1 MLSCKDSEDRVLT
14 LRQIEVVRAVMV
26 TGTIAGAARI
36 LNVAAPGLS
45 RLIKHTED
53 MLGVRL
59 FGRRAGRFEPTP
71 QARVVFDQMNEVY
84 RNLENLRYAIEN
96 VARGQSSELKIG
108 SVPSIANV
116 MVPLAVA
123 DVRARYPELLI
134 EIDILKIED
143 VIDYL
148 LLGRGEVV
156 AMSSRIDHSAL
167 SFAPLAEGQLYCI
180 VSEQHALASRT
191 RIRIADIAGYPL
203 IGIEPHDPY
212 GRIMVALLER
222 SGRPYHVAVKARFGT
237 TVCALVRN
245 NLGVAIIDG
254 FTVADGAMPGI
265 RIIPIAEPTNF
276 STFVSHRRDAPLS
289 SAAEVF
295 VQALRKRMEAAK
307 LPLIPGPGGDEASA
321 AALSSKSLLTRPRRL

>member
-1 MLSCKDSEDRVLT
+1 MLT

-53 MLGVRL
+53 TLQVKL
-59 FGRRAGRFEPTP
+59 FARRGGRFEPTP
-71 QARVVFDQMNEVY
+71 QARIVFDQMNEVY
-84 RNLENLRYAIEN
+84 RNLENLRYAIQN
-96 VARGQSSELKIG
+96 VARGQSSELKVG

-123 DVRARYPELLI
+123 DVRRRYTELLI

-143 VIDYL
+143 AIDYL

-167 SFAPLAEGQLYCI
+167 SFAPLATGQLYCI
-180 VSEQHALASRT
+180 VSERHALASRAS
-191 RIRIADIAGYPL
+191 IGIAEIADHPL
-203 IGIEPHDPY
+203 IGIEPNDPY
-212 GRIMVALLER
+212 GRIMVGLLER
-222 SGRPYHVAVKARFGT
+222 TGRPYHIAVKARFGT

-245 NLGVAIIDG
+245 NLGIAIIDG
-254 FTVADGAMPGI
+254 FTVAEGAMPGI
-265 RIIPIAEPTNF
+265 RIIPIREPSSF
-276 STFVSHRRDAPLS
+276 QTFVAYRTDATLS
-289 SAAEVF
+289 GAAEFF
-295 VQALRKRMEAAK
+295 VQALRKRMEGAE
-307 LPLIPGPGGDEASA
+307 LPVVRISG
-321 AALSSKSLLTRPRRL
+321 